1 MPALL
6 ALLAP
11 GSSTKPIP
19 DWGRLPHVVKR
30 NSGGNPGAHHWGNR

>member
-6 ALLAP
+6 ALLA
-11 GSSTKPIP
+11 PIP